1 LNTVIETIIQDVGL
15 TVTRRDDGILV
26 YRIRDMRRPTVD
38 ATFAALHRFDIEATT
53 QGYFL
58 KRLIDVRGA
67 GWPTPYALAKLI
79 EVTNK
84 TPDELREAVAV
95 LTADSV
101 AMRLID
107 LTLRK
112 MPAQAK
118 QVTRIFGTEERAL
131 AWLHSQ
137 PASTA

>member
-1 LNTVIETIIQDVGL
+1 MLTEPIIQDVGL
-15 TVTRRDDGILV
+15 TVTRREDGILV
-26 YRIRDMRRPTVD
+26 YRIRDMRRATVD

-53 QGYFL
+53 QGYYL

-79 EVTNK
+79 QVTNE
-84 TPDELREAVAV
+84 TPDELRESVAV
-95 LTADSV
+95 LTTDSV

-118 QVTRIFGTEERAL
+118 QVTRIFNTEDRAL

-137 PASTA
+137 PPQDG